1 MEQNQI
7 YMIMSIEYGYLGEL
21 TVKDGGLSL
30 FLLRH
35 IESYKYP
42 SYLGLLAKKG
52 QYFFEHDEVMKW
64 IQRRTER
71 VLSDDMLVQ
80 KYGLSGADPLTT
92 FLKLKG
98 ESTLDDIYVTPKLSA
113 APTNLKTR
121 ARR

>member
-1 MEQNQI
+1 MESNQI

-21 TVKDGGLSL
+21 TIKEDGMSL

-42 SYLGLLAKKG
+42 SYLGLLARKG
-52 QYFFEHDEVMKW
+52 QYFFETEEVLNWINKRIGKVLADE
-64 IQRRTER
+64 
-71 VLSDDMLVQ
+71 SLVK
-80 KYGLSGADPLTT
+80 KYDLAGLDAMSV

-98 ESTLDDIYVTPKLSA
+98 ESTLDDIYVTPKLSSS
-113 APTNLKTR
+113 PINGKTR